1 MKEIDEAAVMW
12 NKTRDPKYKDLWYKL
27 IEEYA
32 NGPNN
37 IERWPVSID
46 TSNKT
51 DNRRHRDNR

>member
-27 IEEYA
+27 IKEYA

-51 DNRRHRDNR
+51 DNGRDRDNR

>member
-27 IEEYA
+27 IKEYA

-37 IERWPVSID
+37 IKRWPVSID

-51 DNRRHRDNR
+51 DNGRDRDNR